1 MCEFVYKNGRKC
13 KNKKLNN
20 SNYCHILGHNPSEE
34 YYENIRT
41 KIITEFKLDKIPL
54 KNFTI
59 HYVLKDGA
67 CLYRSIVNGLFHFN
81 KRSTE
86 SLKEQ
91 FESNICFDKIDS
103 IFFKN
108 INFNE
113 KHNILPD
120 NIETIFS
127 ILLQKLCIIFVK
139 NNRGLNIISKL
150 PILSEINP
158 NMMIEDI
165 IRDIHNLSIDN
176 YLELYEVFSGDDNN
190 SDIDIWGGL
199 PEILIVSFLF
209 NININVYTPFRFD
222 ERTLKTTCPKSW
234 KNDNNIFL
242 KNINS
247 VGDNKDFKINLI
259 FTESRDG
266 PHYDFLELI

>member
-1 MCEFVYKNGRKC
+1 MCEFVFKNGKKC

-20 SNYCHILGHNPSEE
+20 SNFCHILNHNPSEE
-34 YYENIRT
+34 YYENI
-41 KIITEFKLDKIPL
+41 KSMIITEFKEDKIPL
-54 KNFTI
+54 SNFTI

-81 KRSTE
+81 NCSVK

-108 INFNE
+108 ININE
-113 KHNILPD
+113 KHEVLPD

-127 ILLQKLCIIFVK
+127 ILLQKLCIVFVK
-139 NNRGLNIISKL
+139 NNRTLNIISKL

-158 NMMIEDI
+158 DMMIEDI

-176 YLELYEVFSGDDNN
+176 YLELYKVFSGDDNN
-190 SDIDIWGGL
+190 FDIDIWGGL
-199 PEILIVSFLF
+199 PEILVVSFLF
-209 NININVYTPFRFD
+209 NININVYTPFKID
-222 ERTLKTTCPKSW
+222 MRTLAIKCPKSW
-234 KNDNNIFL
+234 KNNSSIFL
-242 KNINS
+242 KNVNN

-259 FTESRDG
+259 FTETRDG
-266 PHYDFLELI
+266 PHYDFLKSI